1 MQDKIYVAQT
11 IKVLDLLNLKNW
23 DQCTSSYIKSPLS
36 IQEPVSIN
44 SNNLNGTQIEIFLIQ
59 SAITNFIFP
68 WPNEA
73 QTSSTIYS
81 CYTKTGV
88 KHYLNCLSIKKS
100 FAYKP
105 KLLNSI
111 KIWNS
116 SMHSI

>member
-1 MQDKIYVAQT
+1 MAQT

-73 QTSSTIYS
+73 QTSTIYS
-81 CYTKTGV
+81 CYTNTGV

-100 FAYKP
+100 FGILACILSK
-105 KLLNSI
+105 K
-111 KIWNS
+111 
-116 SMHSI
+116 

>member
-1 MQDKIYVAQT
+1 MAQT

-73 QTSSTIYS
+73 QTSPTIYS
-81 CYTKTGV
+81 CYTNTGV
-88 KHYLNCLSIKKS
+88 
-100 FAYKP
+100 
-105 KLLNSI
+105 
-111 KIWNS
+111 
-116 SMHSI
+116 

>member
-1 MQDKIYVAQT
+1 MAQT

-68 WPNEA
+68 WPNA
-73 QTSSTIYS
+73 LRLKHHQLSTLVI
-81 CYTKTGV
+81 
-88 KHYLNCLSIKKS
+88 
-100 FAYKP
+100 P
-105 KLLNSI
+105 KLE
-111 KIWNS
+111 
-116 SMHSI
+116 

>member
-1 MQDKIYVAQT
+1 MAQT

-36 IQEPVSIN
+36 IQEPASIN

-73 QTSSTIYS
+73 QTSSTIYLVLLYQYWS
-81 CYTKTGV
+81 KTLLELF
-88 KHYLNCLSIKKS
+88 KHQEKFRIQAQTSKFNKDLE
-100 FAYKP
+100 F
-105 KLLNSI
+105 
-111 KIWNS
+111 
-116 SMHSI
+116 